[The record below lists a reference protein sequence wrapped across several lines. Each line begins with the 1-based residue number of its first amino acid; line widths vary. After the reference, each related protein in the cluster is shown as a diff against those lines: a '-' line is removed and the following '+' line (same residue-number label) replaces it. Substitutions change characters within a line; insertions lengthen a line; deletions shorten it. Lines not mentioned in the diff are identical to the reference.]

1 MKRIFQLKTTQFLTL
16 GLIVLVVLLGLFFS
30 YPHFFQ
36 RIVIPEFFVHTDQDK
51 DGIDDLHDILEGAKK
66 QVGKTKF
73 YQDGYYPGGYPPED
87 TGGVCTDVIWR
98 SFKNAGFNL
107 KEMLDEDIKQNPTR
121 YPRVNGK
128 PDSNIDFRRVTN
140 LTPFFQEYAQ
150 RLTIEVKPRD
160 TENLY
165 QWQGGDI
172 VVWGKSP
179 SVKMHIGIISDKRKS
194 NGVPYVIHNYG
205 SGTRENDFLLRWPAP
220 IIHHFRFPKQEIGSK
235 L

>member
-1 MKRIFQLKTTQFLTL
+1 MSMKGIFQLKATPFLIL
-16 GLIVLVVLLGLFFS
+16 GLIVLVVLLGLFFG
-30 YPHFFQ
+30 YPYFFQ
-36 RIVIPEFFVHTDQDK
+36 RIVILELFVNTDQDK

-66 QVGKTKF
+66 QVGITKF
-73 YQDGYYPGGYPPED
+73 YQDGYYQGGYPPGD
-87 TGGVCTDVIWR
+87 TSGVCTDVIWR

-107 KEMLDEDIKQNPTR
+107 KEMIDEDIKQNPAR

-140 LTPFFQEYAQ
+140 LIPFFQKYAQ
-150 RLTIEVKPRD
+150 ILTTEIKPWD
-160 TENLY
+160 PENLE

-179 SVKMHIGIISDKRKS
+179 SVQMHIGIISNKRKS

-205 SGTRENDFLLRWPAP
+205 SGARENDFLLSWPAP
-220 IIHHFRFPKQEIGSK
+220 IIHHFRFPKYEI